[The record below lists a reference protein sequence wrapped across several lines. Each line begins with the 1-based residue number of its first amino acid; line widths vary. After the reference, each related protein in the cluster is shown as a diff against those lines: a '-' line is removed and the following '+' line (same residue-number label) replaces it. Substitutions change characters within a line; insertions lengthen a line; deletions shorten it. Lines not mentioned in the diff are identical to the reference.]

1 VTRAHDGGRLALDQD
16 SKCVPVAG
24 EDGRDDAPSFDV
36 DGLAAIMRGFV
47 AFDRA
52 DSGWW
57 DSLRRRIGRMTPEG

>member
-1 VTRAHDGGRLALDQD
+1 VARAHDGGRLALDED
-16 SKCVPVAG
+16 SKGVLVAG

-36 DGLAAIMRGFV
+36 DGLAAIVRGFV

-57 DSLRRRIGRMTPEG
+57 DSLRLLIGRITPEG